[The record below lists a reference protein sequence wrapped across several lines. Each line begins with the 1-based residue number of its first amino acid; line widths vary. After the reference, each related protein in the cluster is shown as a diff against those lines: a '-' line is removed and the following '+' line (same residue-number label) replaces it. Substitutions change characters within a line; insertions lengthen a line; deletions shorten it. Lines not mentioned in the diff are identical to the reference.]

1 MMTMTMTMTTLM
13 TMMMKINMIRSVEQS
28 HYSRGLRQGRRQ
40 DHHHPPDYHHH
51 DHDVNG
57 ADNVADDAI
66 ANGDLDYNEDDD
78 EE

>member
-51 DHDVNG
+51 DHDDV
-57 ADNVADDAI
+57 NVADDAI